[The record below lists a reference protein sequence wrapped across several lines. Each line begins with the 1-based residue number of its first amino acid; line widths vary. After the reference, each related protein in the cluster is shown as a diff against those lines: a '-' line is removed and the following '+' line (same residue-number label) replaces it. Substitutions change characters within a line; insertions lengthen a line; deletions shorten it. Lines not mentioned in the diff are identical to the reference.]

1 MEDHALL
8 TVQEA
13 AALLRVSRNAAYD
26 LVARGE
32 LPAIRLGR
40 QIRISR
46 ALIEGWVSG
55 HGPSGEAVTARIET
69 AEARAPPAR

>member
-1 MEDHALL
+1 LEDHPLL

-13 AALLRVSRNAAYD
+13 AELLRVSRNAAYD

-46 ALIEGWVSG
+46 ALIEGWLSG
-55 HGPSGEAVTARIET
+55 HRLPGEEVTARAGTIS
-69 AEARAPPAR
+69 ARAPPAR